1 MHSQRS
7 TKLDPLTILRRSFKR
22 RRRGKIAHLPEPV
35 REQIHL
41 LLDDGFTY
49 ADIIARLGD
58 AGKTLNK
65 DNLSRWRQ
73 HEHQDWLE
81 EQRLK
86 HLIRHHEQLAAS
98 EPAKDLLRLQMQFG
112 TDTLR
117 SFVERGPA
125 KYVSLLNALA
135 KLAVPASPS
144 KPALEPK
151 FGPSAPIIPPPSVTH
166 SNR

>member
-1 MHSQRS
+1 MHPQSKIEIQKS
-7 TKLDPLTILRRSFKR
+7 KILDPLTILRRSFKR

-41 LLDDGFTY
+41 LLDDGLTY
-49 ADIIARLGD
+49 ADIITRLGD

-81 EQRLK
+81 EQCLK

-98 EPAKDLLRLQMQFG
+98 EPAKDLLRLQMQFR
-112 TDTLR
+112 TDTTLR

-135 KLAVPASPS
+135 KLAVPVS
-144 KPALEPK
+144 
-151 FGPSAPIIPPPSVTH
+151 
-166 SNR
+166 